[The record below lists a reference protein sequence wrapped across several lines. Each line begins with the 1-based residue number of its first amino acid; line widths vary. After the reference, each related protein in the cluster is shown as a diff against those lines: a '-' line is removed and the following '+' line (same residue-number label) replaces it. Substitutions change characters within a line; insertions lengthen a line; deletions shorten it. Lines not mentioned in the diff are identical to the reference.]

1 MRHTIARQIRGAL
14 SGERDTNLGAE
25 FAQVF
30 SDRSASLMPLLA
42 NGHDVPDGQ
51 YALEDGRLELD
62 WSSAPSEEYYA
73 GVERGFGEV
82 SSALGGRHSESPWK
96 RINRSVTIHP
106 LGGCPM
112 ADEARHGVVD
122 SWGEAHGFPGL
133 YVADGAAMPGPVGVN
148 PSFTIAAFADRVAE
162 GILDGRS
169 GRA

>member
-1 MRHTIARQIRGAL
+1 MITASIKVPAERSASGRRYQIQDGGAPVLADWLWEALELPKLPWRMRHTIARQIRGAL

-42 NGHDVPDGQ
+42 NGHDVPDGR

-62 WSSAPSEEYYA
+62 WSSTPSEGYYL

-96 RINRSVTIHP
+96 RINRSVTMLHP

-112 ADEARHGVVD
+112 ADEPSLGVVD
-122 SWGEAHGFPGL
+122 P
-133 YVADGAAMPGPVGVN
+133 
-148 PSFTIAAFADRVAE
+148 R
-162 GILDGRS
+162 
-169 GRA
+169 